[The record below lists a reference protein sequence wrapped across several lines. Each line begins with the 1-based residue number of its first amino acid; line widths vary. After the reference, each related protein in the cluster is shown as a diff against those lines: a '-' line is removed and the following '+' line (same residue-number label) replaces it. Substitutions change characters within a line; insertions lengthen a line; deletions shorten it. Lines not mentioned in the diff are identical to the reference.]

1 METVRMTDAPKTL
14 LQMTGA
20 DLAPSKL
27 SDSTL
32 VVIDAQNEYRSGAL
46 PLTGVDAAVAEIAA
60 LLKRARTSGVPVV
73 HVQHRGRPG
82 GAFDLEAERGR
93 IMREVAP
100 DCAEPVVQ
108 KPLPNA
114 FADTDLAD
122 RLEAAG
128 RKQLIVAGFMTHMCV
143 SSTARAALD
152 HGYRVTIPAAACATR
167 DLPAPDGGVMK
178 AADLHRAALTA
189 LADRFAIVAT
199 DAAAVPD

>member
-1 METVRMTDAPKTL
+1 MTDAPKTL
-14 LQMTGA
+14 LQMAGA
-20 DLAPSKL
+20 PPDPSPL
-27 SDSTL
+27 SEATL
-32 VVIDAQNEYRSGAL
+32 LIIDAQNEYRTGAL
-46 PLTGVDAAVAEIAA
+46 PLTGVDDAVTEIAA
-60 LLKRARTSGVPVV
+60 LLARARAVGAPVV

-82 GAFDLEAERGR
+82 GAFDLEAERGH

-100 DCAEPVVQ
+100 ECAEPVVT

-114 FADTDLAD
+114 FADTDLAGK
-122 RLEAAG
+122 LEAAG
-128 RKQLIVAGFMTHMCV
+128 RKQLIIAGFMTHMCV

-178 AADLHRAALTA
+178 AVDIHRYALTE
-189 LADRFAIVAT
+189 LSDRFAIVAK

>member
-1 METVRMTDAPKTL
+1 VQEIQTL
-14 LQMTGA
+14 LQ
-20 DLAPSKL
+20 
-27 SDSTL
+27 
-32 VVIDAQNEYRSGAL
+32 
-46 PLTGVDAAVAEIAA
+46 
-60 LLKRARTSGVPVV
+60 RARAAGAPVI

-82 GAFDLEAERGR
+82 GAFDLEAERGH
-93 IMREVAP
+93 IMREAAP
-100 DCAEPVVQ
+100 ECAEAVVQ

>member
-1 METVRMTDAPKTL
+1 MSDAPKTL
-14 LQMTGA
+14 LQMAGA

-32 VVIDAQNEYRSGAL
+32 VIIDAQNEYRSGAL
-46 PLTGVDAAVAEIAA
+46 PLAGVDAAVKEIST
-60 LLKRARTSGVPVV
+60 LLKRARASGAPVV
-73 HVQHRGRPG
+73 HVQHAGRPG

-100 DCAEPVVQ
+100 ECAEPVVQ

-122 RLEAAG
+122 KLEAAG
-128 RKQLIVAGFMTHMCV
+128 RKQLIIAGFMTHMCI

-167 DLPAPDGGVMK
+167 DLPAPDGGVMT
-178 AADLHRAALTA
+178 AAELHRAALTA
-189 LADRFAIVAT
+189 LADRFAIIAR
-199 DAAAVPD
+199 DAAAVPDT

>member
-1 METVRMTDAPKTL
+1 MADAPKTL
-14 LQMTGA
+14 LQMAGA
-20 DLAPSKL
+20 PLDPAPL
-27 SDSTL
+27 SEATL
-32 VVIDAQNEYRSGAL
+32 LIIDAQNEYRTGAL
-46 PLTGVDAAVAEIAA
+46 PLTGVDAAVAEIAT
-60 LLKRARTSGVPVV
+60 LLKRARTAGAPVV

-100 DCAEPVVQ
+100 EGGEPVVT

-114 FADTDLAD
+114 FAETDLAGK
-122 RLEAAG
+122 LEAAG
-128 RKQLIVAGFMTHMCV
+128 RKQLIIAGFMTHMCV

-167 DLPAPDGGVMK
+167 DLPAPDGGFL
-178 AADLHRAALTA
+178 AAVDIHRCALTE
-189 LADRFAIVAT
+189 LSDRFAVIAK

>member
-1 METVRMTDAPKTL
+1 MSDAPKTL
-14 LQMTGA
+14 LQMAGA

-32 VVIDAQNEYRSGAL
+32 VIIDAQNEYRSGAL
-46 PLTGVDAAVAEIAA
+46 PLDGVDAAVKEIAT
-60 LLKRARTSGVPVV
+60 LLTRARAAGTPII
-73 HVQHRGRPG
+73 HVQHKGRPG

-122 RLEAAG
+122 KLAAAG
-128 RKQLIVAGFMTHMCV
+128 RKQLIIAGFMTHMCI

-152 HGYRVTIPAAACATR
+152 HGYRVTIPATACATR
-167 DLPAPDGGVMK
+167 DLPAPDGGVMT
-178 AADLHRAALTA
+178 AAELHRAALTA
-189 LADRFAIVAT
+189 LADRFAIIAQ

>member
-1 METVRMTDAPKTL
+1 MTAPATDAPKTL
-14 LQMTGA
+14 LQMAGA
-20 DLAPSKL
+20 DLDPATL
-27 SDSTL
+27 SEATL
-32 VVIDAQNEYRSGAL
+32 LIIDAQNEYRSGGI
-46 PLTGVDAAVAEIAA
+46 PLSGVDGAVREIAA
-60 LLKRARTSGVPVV
+60 LLRRARAAGAPVV

-93 IMREVAP
+93 IMDEAAP
-100 DCAEPVVQ
+100 EEGEPVVR

-114 FADTDLAD
+114 FADTDLA
-122 RLEAAG
+122 RVLEQAG

-167 DLPAPDGGVMK
+167 DLPAPDGGVID
-178 AADLHRAALTA
+178 AATLHRAALA
-189 LADRFAIVAT
+189 GLADRFAIVAR

>member
-1 METVRMTDAPKTL
+1 MSDAPKTL
-14 LQMTGA
+14 LQMAGA

-32 VVIDAQNEYRSGAL
+32 VIIDAQNEYRSGAL
-46 PLTGVDAAVAEIAA
+46 PLAGVDAAVKEIAT
-60 LLKRARTSGVPVV
+60 LLKRARASGAPVV
-73 HVQHRGRPG
+73 HVQHAGRPG

-100 DCAEPVVQ
+100 ECAEPVVQ

-122 RLEAAG
+122 KLEAAG
-128 RKQLIVAGFMTHMCV
+128 RKQLIIAGFMTHMCI

-167 DLPAPDGGVMK
+167 DLPAPDGGVMT
-178 AADLHRAALTA
+178 AAELHRAALTA
-189 LADRFAIVAT
+189 LADRFAIIAR
-199 DAAAVPD
+199 DAAAVPDT